1 MDYSNTAADLAFQ
14 DYCDDN
20 AARVQQEHIA
30 ADIAFHEKLKETNP
44 KDAVGVRKVPLHVV
58 PARVTAEVGLALLEG
73 ARKYG
78 SYNWR
83 AAGVR
88 ASVYFDATRRHMD
101 DWWEGVDIDPDSGL
115 SHVTKAIAS
124 LTVLRDSM
132 MHGNWQDDR
141 PIRAAA
147 GWVQDMNGKA
157 AAIIDRYPD
166 AKAPF
171 TAVRAALEEAHP
183 LIVVEAK
190 KPQGKI
196 FLDMDGVLA
205 DFDAGARK
213 ALNTDNTYQ
222 WEFQHGQKAFWGV
235 LDAVPDFFGSLPP
248 MPDMELLWN
257 AVKHLDPIVLTA
269 LPRTGADEVDK
280 QKRQW
285 VHDKLG
291 PHVRVI
297 TCQTFEKPQYCDFG
311 DVLVD
316 DRTVNRAAW
325 EEAGGILLHHTSA
338 ADTVKTLK
346 ALNYI

>member
-1 MDYSNTAADLAFQ
+1 MTYTELTFKNPPKRGET
-14 DYCDDN
+14 
-20 AARVQQEHIA
+20 
-30 ADIAFHEKLKETNP
+30 KETNP

-141 PIRAAA
+141 PIRAEA

-157 AAIIDRYPD
+157 AEIIDRYPE

-171 TAVRAALEEAHP
+171 TEQGQKPKVRVPAARSHADK
-183 LIVVEAK
+183 VMAG
-190 KPQGKI
+190 PQIGKI

-222 WEFQHGQKAFWGV
+222 WEFQHGSKAFWEV
-235 LDAVPDFFGSLPP
+235 LDADPNFFGSLPA
-248 MPDMELLWN
+248 MQDMRVLWD
-257 AVKHLDPIVLTA
+257 AVKHLDPVVLTA
-269 LPRTGADEVDK
+269 LPKKGATEVDK
-280 QKRQW
+280 QKRKW
-285 VHDKLG
+285 IADKLG

-297 TCQTFEKPQYCDFG
+297 TCQTYEKPLYCNPG

-316 DRTVNRAAW
+316 DRTVNRAEW
-325 EEAGGILLHHTSA
+325 EAAGGVLLHHRNA
-338 ADTVKTLK
+338 ARTIERLK
-346 ALNYI
+346 ALGYLK